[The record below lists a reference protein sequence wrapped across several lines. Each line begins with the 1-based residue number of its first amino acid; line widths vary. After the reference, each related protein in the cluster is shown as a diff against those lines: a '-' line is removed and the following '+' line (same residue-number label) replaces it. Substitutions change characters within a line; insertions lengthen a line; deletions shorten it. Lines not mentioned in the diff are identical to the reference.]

1 MSDLSV
7 RLSARAEK
15 GLETDLV
22 DVDDVGDESKTRHDG
37 GEGLGQRAPRL
48 IRLFPLSRLLQGRP
62 LRSLASSALPLPLRS
77 VLPPPQPPVC
87 LSVHAEHAAR
97 VLLSAPSPFPGR
109 PQRCRVS
116 EPRDIP
122 TTDSSGHVTP
132 HQTPI
137 ETRLR

>member
-62 LRSLASSALPLPLRS
+62 PRSLASSALPLLPRS
-77 VLPPPQPPVC
+77 VLPPPQPQ
-87 LSVHAEHAAR
+87 SVLAYTPSTQPASCSLRHPHFPAAR
-97 VLLSAPSPFPGR
+97 SAA
-109 PQRCRVS
+109 
-116 EPRDIP
+116 E
-122 TTDSSGHVTP
+122 
-132 HQTPI
+132 
-137 ETRLR
+137 